1 MPASAGPDPA
11 VGGPYSNPADPR
23 DPQSPHVIAEV
34 AVAVPIGGGDG
45 LYDYRVPP
53 ALADQVRPGVRLAVP
68 LTGRVVE
75 GFCVRCKPASD
86 VAPERLKD
94 VVAVVDPRPVYP
106 EVALDL
112 AVWTARR
119 YLCQPGEVLRAAGP
133 SRRLPGPRFRA
144 RLAVAGSEAEETAAR
159 LAAKASV
166 QAALLV
172 TLVRGP
178 AEPAALR
185 RRLGPQVPRAL
196 KSLVEKGLVTLE
208 ATATRGPRRA
218 REKTGS
224 DGAEKA
230 GPDEAEK
237 AGAALP
243 AARAQ
248 ALDRSVKL
256 SPAQEAAFAA
266 IASSL
271 GGAEGGTD
279 TSQAA
284 PAGRVFLLHGVTGSG
299 KTEVYLRA
307 AAETLALGR
316 QALLLV
322 PEVALVP
329 QTLALVKGHLG
340 SARVVVA
347 HSYLGGRERLASWE
361 RIADGS
367 ADVVVGARSAVFA
380 PLSRLGLIV
389 LDEEHE
395 DAYKQE
401 EGAPR
406 YHAREVAVRR
416 AEREGATLILA
427 SATPSLESYHRAIG
441 GEYRLVTLSERIGGR
456 PLPPVEIV
464 DMRRELASG
473 NRGLFSRTLQ
483 KSLSEV
489 LSAGRQVILFL
500 NRRGHS
506 TFILCRDCGWVAR
519 CPQCDVSLTY
529 HHPRADLVCH
539 YCGHHAPAPDR
550 CPGCGGHRV
559 RYFGAGTQRI
569 EDEVRLHYPETQ
581 VVRLDTDVVSRAGEV
596 NRVLALF
603 ESGQAQVLV
612 GTQMVAKGLDVPG
625 VGLVAA
631 VAADSALHLPDFR
644 APEKTF
650 RLLTQAAGRAGRG
663 DFAGRVVVQTYN
675 PDHPAISAA
684 ATHDYLTFARTE
696 MEARRAL
703 GYPPWSHLVR
713 VESSHADETLA
724 KEAATA
730 LAEALASL
738 GSRGGPP
745 AMGSSDRTRFAGP
758 APAPLARL
766 KGRFRWHVLVFCQ
779 DLEEGLA
786 MVKEAVR
793 RSTGHEARGGR
804 RRPSGSPVTL
814 VDVDPVSVL

>member
-1 MPASAGPDPA
+1 MPAPAGPDPA
-11 VGGPYSNPADPR
+11 PAGPDPAPAVPR
-23 DPQSPHVIAEV
+23 DPPPPVIAEV

-53 ALADQVRPGVRLAVP
+53 ALADRVRPGVRLAVP
-68 LTGRVVE
+68 LTGRLVE

-94 VVAVVDPRPVYP
+94 VAAVIDPRPVYP

-144 RLAVAGSEAEETAAR
+144 KLAVAGSEAEETAAR

-196 KSLVEKGLVTLE
+196 KSLVDKGLVTLE
-208 ATATRGPRRA
+208 ATAARGPRRA
-218 REKTGS
+218 RERT
-224 DGAEKA
+224 
-230 GPDEAEK
+230 GPDEVEK
-237 AGAALP
+237 AGASLP

-279 TSQAA
+279 TGRAA
-284 PAGRVFLLHGVTGSG
+284 PAGRVFVLHGVTGSG

-329 QTLALVKGHLG
+329 QTLARVKGHLG

-361 RIADGS
+361 RIADGL

-406 YHAREVAVRR
+406 YHAREVAARR

-427 SATPSLESYHRAIG
+427 SATPSLESYRRAIG

-550 CPGCGGHRV
+550 CPACGGHRV

-569 EDEVRLHYPETQ
+569 EDEVRLLYPETR
-581 VVRLDTDVVSRAGEV
+581 VVRLDADVVSHAGEV

-612 GTQMVAKGLDVPG
+612 GTQMVAKGLDVPR

-644 APEKTF
+644 APERTF

-675 PDHPAISAA
+675 PDHPAVSAA

-696 MEARRAL
+696 MEARRVL

-713 VESSHADETLA
+713 VETSHADETLA

-745 AMGSSDRTRFAGP
+745 AIGSSGRTRFAGP

-793 RSTGHEARGGR
+793 RSTGREARGGR